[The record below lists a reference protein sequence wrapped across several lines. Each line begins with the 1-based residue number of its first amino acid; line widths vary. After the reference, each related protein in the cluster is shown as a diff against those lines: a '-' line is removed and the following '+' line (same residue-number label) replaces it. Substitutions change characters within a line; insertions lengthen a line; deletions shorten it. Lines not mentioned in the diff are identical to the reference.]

1 MRLRLGLLLLGIIRA
16 ATPFHGKCF
25 VGSMRNSKLFLT
37 AAAMLLASSAPSD
50 ATKIH
55 LFRSARPHDQ
65 PAARQERPEAEPVP
79 YHWSQGAAPKAHWD
93 MVERFGKVGLSP
105 GQYLWSTT
113 LPEGETR
120 VVVDLLTQMAYVYRG
135 DHLVGASTMSSAK
148 TGHITPYGYWSI
160 LEKRPFYRSK
170 KYDNAPMP
178 WMERI
183 DNYGI
188 AFHGGVNPGYP
199 ASHGC
204 MRLPMKFAEKLYSVT
219 KIGTKVVIEG

>member
-1 MRLRLGLLLLGIIRA
+1 VRTIYKLAVALLAGAALA
-16 ATPFHGKCF
+16 ATPWPSAAKGFHIF
-25 VGSMRNSKLFLT
+25 
-37 AAAMLLASSAPSD
+37 ASHSAKPV
-50 ATKIH
+50 
-55 LFRSARPHDQ
+55 
-65 PAARQERPEAEPVP
+65 PAAGDPQAIH
-79 YHWSQGAAPKAHWD
+79 YHWTLGNADRAHRD
-93 MVERFGKVGLSP
+93 LVAEFRKVGLGP
-105 GQYLWSTT
+105 GQYVWAAKV
-113 LPEGETR
+113 PAQGETR

-135 DHLVGASTMSSAK
+135 DRLIGASTMSSAK
-148 TGHITPYGYWSI
+148 TGHITPYGNWTI

-204 MRLPMKFAEKLYSVT
+204 MRLPMKFAEKLYGVT

>member
-1 MRLRLGLLLLGIIRA
+1 MSSI
-16 ATPFHGKCF
+16 KYQ
-25 VGSMRNSKLFLT
+25 
-37 AAAMLLASSAPSD
+37 AMLAVAASSLAVTSAPSE
-50 ATKIH
+50 AGKLH
-55 LFRSARPHDQ
+55 LFGRHPHAAARSASDGQAPKAQ
-65 PAARQERPEAEPVP
+65 PVH
-79 YHWSQGAAPKAHWD
+79 YNWSEGAAPQAHRD
-93 MVERFGKVGLSP
+93 LVSTFNQVGLAP
-105 GQYLWSTT
+105 GKYVWATKV
-113 LPEGETR
+113 PDGETK
-120 VVVDLLTQMAYVYRG
+120 VVVDLVTQMTYVYRG
-135 DHLVGASTMSSAK
+135 DQLVGASTMSSAK
-148 TGHITPYGYWSI
+148 TGHITPYGNWTI

-204 MRLPMKFAEKLYSVT
+204 MRLPLKFAEKLYGVT

>member
-1 MRLRLGLLLLGIIRA
+1 
-16 ATPFHGKCF
+16 
-25 VGSMRNSKLFLT
+25 MRNSAIWWVG
-37 AAAMLLASSAPSD
+37 AAALAACSTVSD
-50 ATKIH
+50 AKIH
-55 LFRSARPHDQ
+55 LFSKPHSKTATLVRTQ
-65 PAARQERPEAEPVP
+65 PQPPP
-79 YHWSQGAAPKAHWD
+79 YHWTQGAAPKAHWD
-93 MVERFGKVGLSP
+93 MVARFGKVGLSP
-105 GQYLWSTT
+105 GQYVWASS
-113 LPEGETR
+113 LPDGETR
-120 VVVDLLTQMAYVYRG
+120 IVVDLLTQMTYVYRG
-135 DHLVGASTMSSAK
+135 NELVGASTMSSAK
-148 TGHITPYGYWSI
+148 TGHITPYGFWSI

-204 MRLPMKFAEKLYSVT
+204 MRLPLKFAEKMYAVT